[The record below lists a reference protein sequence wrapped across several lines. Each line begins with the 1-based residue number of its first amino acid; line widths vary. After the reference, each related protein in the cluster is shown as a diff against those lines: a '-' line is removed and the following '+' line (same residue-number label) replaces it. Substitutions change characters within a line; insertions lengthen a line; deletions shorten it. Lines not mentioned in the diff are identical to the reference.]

1 MSSIPATKTGNAL
14 PESVASSETGT
25 VPDASGVRDLELN
38 VSLACPQCGH
48 SGWTQWKKLR
58 RGMRCPKC
66 QCQFLLDR
74 NGQLMTE
81 EELPQVRFSCPR
93 CGQAGSIPKLFNVRK
108 AACGVCK
115 LQLVMG
121 PDHQL
126 HGAEEVAKMRRAH
139 NAAALEQKQKD
150 LSIARG
156 LPQAAPPA
164 KRRRTMLAGA
174 AAAAVVVLAAWW
186 MMGGASPD
194 GRVDQFTAT
203 CLTGRWNDCY
213 AYILDDDVA
222 QAEFDRW
229 RIRYFPSIVDKVR
242 PKGDAVEID
251 VELLTETADQ
261 RVFRVTLRSPFIG
274 TRQHVQHWIA
284 SEGGWWFDP
293 AETLRASDPVR
304 RSHLLPQ

>member
-1 MSSIPATKTGNAL
+1 MSSIPATKAGNAV
-14 PESVASSETGT
+14 PESVATPEST
-25 VPDASGVRDLELN
+25 GVRDIDLN

-81 EELPQVRFSCPR
+81 EELPQIKFSCPR
-93 CGQAGSIPKLFNVRK
+93 CGQNGSIPKLFNVRK

-115 LQLVMG
+115 LQLVIG
-121 PDHQL
+121 PDNQL
-126 HGAEEVAKMRRAH
+126 HGADEVAKMRRAQ
-139 NAAALEQKQKD
+139 NSAALEQKTKEYAA
-150 LSIARG
+150 ARG

-164 KRRRTMLAGA
+164 NRKRIILAGA
-174 AAAAVVVLAAWW
+174 AAAVVVVAAIWW
-186 MMGGASPD
+186 MAGGASPG
-194 GRVDQFTAT
+194 GRVSDFTAT

-222 QAEFDRW
+222 QIEFDRW

-242 PKGDAVEID
+242 PKDDTVEID
-251 VELLTETADQ
+251 VELLSETTDQ

-293 AETLRASDPVR
+293 AETLRATDPIR
-304 RSHLLPQ
+304 R